1 MGTKA
6 KNKEKNIMDDSTLEF
21 QQLMMQYDCAM
32 LEVKT
37 KLEVLNK
44 ELSLVHS
51 RNPFESIKCRIK
63 SRDSILG
70 KLERRGLEFS
80 VENIEKEL
88 NDIAGIRVICSFPED
103 IYMLVDCLL
112 QQDDIVLI
120 EKMVF

>member
-6 KNKEKNIMDDSTLEF
+6 KNKEKSIIADSTLEF

-51 RNPFESIKCRIK
+51 RTIFFAYVQTRIFFTRLESVNKR
-63 SRDSILG
+63 
-70 KLERRGLEFS
+70 
-80 VENIEKEL
+80 
-88 NDIAGIRVICSFPED
+88 
-103 IYMLVDCLL
+103 
-112 QQDDIVLI
+112 
-120 EKMVF
+120 